1 MIKEIKISDRT
12 EGMVDASADY
22 YQESKVFHAIQ
33 NTQAL
38 EYDRIYENNE
48 DLALQLSPYT
58 ATWGLVFWEISV
70 GLPPDPESDY
80 DSRRPSIFARLAN
93 EESFGGSMVHNL
105 AASYNEK
112 IRVEIDTAI
121 CLVTITFQRGVPSFL
136 KDFDDTLQNII
147 HAHLGVEYK
156 FEYHIE
162 TGIQIET
169 SYNRYVYP
177 LPKAGTS
184 TLCGT
189 LPSVAVIGRLYESDV
204 KIAPTYDT
212 QEQDYKLAGRYAAGP
227 KPYVS
232 TEGKIYDAVVE
243 VKETGTLTTK
253 DYKLTN
259 TIYSG
264 GEPIK

>member
-1 MIKEIKISDRT
+1 MTKIINISDRT

-33 NTQAL
+33 NSQAL

-58 ATWGLVFWEISV
+58 ATWGLIYWEISV
-70 GLPPDPESDY
+70 GIPPDPTGDY
-80 DSRRPSIFARLAN
+80 ESRRPSIFARLAN
-93 EESFGGSMVHNL
+93 EESFGTSMVHNL
-105 AASYNEK
+105 AANYNEK

-121 CLVTITFQRGVPSFL
+121 CLVTVTFQRGVPSFL
-136 KDFDDTLQNII
+136 EDFKDTLNNII

-169 SYNRYVYP
+169 SYSKYLYN
-177 LPKAGTS
+177 LPKAGMLN
-184 TLCGT
+184 LCGT
-189 LPSVAVIGRLYESDV
+189 LPSVAVIGRLYENDV
-204 KIAPTYDT
+204 TIAPSHVT
-212 QEQDYKLAGRYAAGP
+212 QEQ
-227 KPYVS
+227 
-232 TEGKIYDAVVE
+232 
-243 VKETGTLTTK
+243 